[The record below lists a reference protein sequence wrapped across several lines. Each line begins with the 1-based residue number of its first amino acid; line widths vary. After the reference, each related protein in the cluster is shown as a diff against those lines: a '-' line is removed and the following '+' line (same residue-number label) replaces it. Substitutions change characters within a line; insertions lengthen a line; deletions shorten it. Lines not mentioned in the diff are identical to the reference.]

1 LLLIFVLGALVGSI
15 ATSWERRAHNRRIA
29 AMDEFIRTRAHAREV
44 NDARAAHDVVYDA
57 LMHERDLVEL
67 LRARVAQ
74 LERGPVEL
82 STVESAGDTPTAN
95 PAALGGQ
102 DVDTDTPIQVLV
114 QCRHCGKD
122 ATNETIMHGWEF
134 TSETGWLCPD
144 DAPRVVTDTETE

>member
-82 STVESAGDTPTAN
+82 STVESAGDTSTAN
-95 PAALGGQ
+95 PETDAALGGQ
-102 DVDTDTPIQVLV
+102 DVDTDT
-114 QCRHCGKD
+114 R
-122 ATNETIMHGWEF
+122 
-134 TSETGWLCPD
+134 
-144 DAPRVVTDTETE
+144 TESGDSGDSR

>member
-1 LLLIFVLGALVGSI
+1 VSLLLIFVLGALVGSI

-82 STVESAGDTPTAN
+82 STVESAGDTSTAN
-95 PAALGGQ
+95 PETDAALGGQ
-102 DVDTDTPIQVLV
+102 DVDTDT
-114 QCRHCGKD
+114 R
-122 ATNETIMHGWEF
+122 
-134 TSETGWLCPD
+134 
-144 DAPRVVTDTETE
+144 TESGDSGDSR